1 MDDTLM
7 AEVIRQLGDIHE
19 GIAAVKTD
27 VANVKQ
33 DVAEVKQDVS
43 EVKSTIS
50 NIESRITNIE
60 TRMDNL
66 ERSSITVSKVWAV
79 IKWSFTTKLGLIL
92 WVPLLGIIDTISTRM
107 GGPGIDIWGILG
119 KVIGLFF

>member
-7 AEVIRQLGDIHE
+7 AEVIRQLGDIRE

-50 NIESRITNIE
+50 NIESKITNIE

-66 ERSSITVSKVWAV
+66 ERSSITVSKVWAAG
-79 IKWSFTTKLGLIL
+79 KWMFTTKLGLIV
-92 WVPLLGIIDTISTRM
+92 WIPALGVLDFVSTRI
-107 GGPGIDIWGILG
+107 GGPGIDIWGVLG